1 MPKTLTNEKFIIVES
16 NSNLL
21 RILGINERI
30 TTRKNGNISF
40 DSFIG
45 KKFNIWYNQF
55 NNDLVENKL
64 ESDLYTEE

>member
-45 KKFNIWYNQF
+45 KNLIFGTTNSIMI
-55 NNDLVENKL
+55 
-64 ESDLYTEE
+64 